1 MKKYVLPLLLLG
13 GCLCLSGCKAQR
25 SYEPAP
31 SVAAPSVTALEQ
43 PFRQMSGNPDGMALY
58 SACTFSYGGQDWA
71 VESYVP
77 AELMLDGE
85 LMLDDSCHFLL
96 RAVCLSKQALP
107 EGAVLLDERVQLGVP
122 AADVWVDGQ
131 EQLHVTLRDVRTACY
146 QVTDYVYRPERH
158 AMVGSTV
165 LDASGIN
172 YVGTT
177 QR

>member
-13 GCLCLSGCKAQR
+13 GCLCLSGCKAQGA
-25 SYEPAP
+25 YKPAP
-31 SVAAPSVTALEQ
+31 AVAASSAAVELPLGKLE
-43 PFRQMSGNPDGMALY
+43 GNPEGMALY
-58 SACTFSYGGQDWA
+58 ASCSFQYGGRDWA

-77 AELMLDGE
+77 ADMLLDGE
-85 LMLDDSCHFLL
+85 LLLDDGCRFLL

-107 EGAVLLDERVQLGVP
+107 EGAVLLDEQVQLGVP
-122 AADVWVDGQ
+122 AADVWVDEQ

-172 YVGTT
+172 YMGTT

>member
-13 GCLCLSGCKAQR
+13 GCLCLSGCKAQGA
-25 SYEPAP
+25 YEAAP
-31 SVAAPSVTALEQ
+31 TVAASSAAVELPLGKLE
-43 PFRQMSGNPDGMALY
+43 GNPEGMALY
-58 SACTFSYGGQDWA
+58 ASCSFGYGGRDWA

-77 AELMLDGE
+77 ADMLLDGE
-85 LMLDDSCHFLL
+85 LLLDDGCRFLL
-96 RAVCLSKQALP
+96 RVVSGGT

-122 AADVWVDGQ
+122 AADVWMDEQV
-131 EQLHVTLRDVRTACY
+131 QLHVTLRDVRTACY
-146 QVTDYVYRPERH
+146 RVIDYRYSPERH
-158 AMVGSTV
+158 SMTASAL

>member
-13 GCLCLSGCKAQR
+13 GCLCLSGCKAQGA
-25 SYEPAP
+25 YEAAP
-31 SVAAPSVTALEQ
+31 TVAASSAAAELPLGKLE
-43 PFRQMSGNPDGMALY
+43 GNPEGMALY
-58 SACTFSYGGQDWA
+58 ASCSFGSGGRDWA

-77 AELMLDGE
+77 TDMLLDGE
-85 LMLDDSCHFLL
+85 LLLDDGCRFLL
-96 RAVCLSKQALP
+96 RVVSGGT

>member
-13 GCLCLSGCKAQR
+13 GCLCLSGCKAQG

-43 PFRQMSGNPDGMALY
+43 PFRQMPGNPDGMALY

-96 RAVCLSKQALP
+96 RVVSGSQDA
-107 EGAVLLDERVQLGVP
+107 AVLLDEQVQLGVP
-122 AADVWVDGQ
+122 VADVWVDGQ

-146 QVTDYVYRPERH
+146 QVTDYVYHPEHH

-172 YVGTT
+172 YMGTT

>member
-13 GCLCLSGCKAQR
+13 GCLCLSGCKAQGA
-25 SYEPAP
+25 YKPAP
-31 SVAAPSVTALEQ
+31 TVAAPSAAAELPLGKLE
-43 PFRQMSGNPDGMALY
+43 GNPEGMALY
-58 SACTFSYGGQDWA
+58 ASCSFQYGGRDWA

-77 AELMLDGE
+77 ADMLLDGE
-85 LMLDDSCHFLL
+85 LLLDDGCRFLL
-96 RAVCLSKQALP
+96 RAVCLSKLALP

-122 AADVWVDGQ
+122 AADVWVDEQ

-172 YVGTT
+172 YMGTT

>member
-13 GCLCLSGCKAQR
+13 GCLCLSGCKAQGA
-25 SYEPAP
+25 YEPAP
-31 SVAAPSVTALEQ
+31 TVVASSAAVELPLGKLE
-43 PFRQMSGNPDGMALY
+43 GNPEGMALY
-58 SACTFSYGGQDWA
+58 ASCSFQYSGRDWA

-77 AELMLDGE
+77 ADMLLDGE
-85 LMLDDSCHFLL
+85 LLLDDGCHFLL
-96 RAVCLSKQALP
+96 RVVSGSQDA
-107 EGAVLLDERVQLGVP
+107 AVLLDEQVQLGVP

-177 QR
+177 QQ

>member
-13 GCLCLSGCKAQR
+13 GCLCLSGCKAQGA
-25 SYEPAP
+25 YEPAP
-31 SVAAPSVTALEQ
+31 TVAASSAAVELPLGKLE
-43 PFRQMSGNPDGMALY
+43 GNPEGMALY
-58 SACTFSYGGQDWA
+58 ASCSFQYSGRDWA

-77 AELMLDGE
+77 AEMLLDGE
-85 LMLDDSCHFLL
+85 LLLDDGCRFLL
-96 RAVCLSKQALP
+96 RVVSGGT
-107 EGAVLLDERVQLGVP
+107 EGVVLLDERVQLGVP

>member
-13 GCLCLSGCKAQR
+13 GCLCLSGCKAQGD
-25 SYEPAP
+25 YEPAP
-31 SVAAPSVTALEQ
+31 TVAASSAAVELPLGKLE
-43 PFRQMSGNPDGMALY
+43 GNPEGMALY
-58 SACTFSYGGQDWA
+58 ASCSFGYGGRDWA

-77 AELMLDGE
+77 ADMLLDGE
-85 LMLDDSCHFLL
+85 LLLDDGCRFLL
-96 RAVCLSKQALP
+96 RVVSGGT

-122 AADVWVDGQ
+122 AADVWVDEQ

-146 QVTDYVYRPERH
+146 RVIDYRYSPERH
-158 AMVGSTV
+158 AMTASAL

>member
-43 PFRQMSGNPDGMALY
+43 PFRQMSGNLDGMALY

-77 AELMLDGE
+77 AELMLDGK

-96 RAVCLSKQALP
+96 RVVSGSQDA
-107 EGAVLLDERVQLGVP
+107 AVLLDERVQLGVP
-122 AADVWVDGQ
+122 AADVWVDEQ

-146 QVTDYVYRPERH
+146 RVIDYRYSPERH
-158 AMVGSTV
+158 AMTASAL

>member
-13 GCLCLSGCKAQR
+13 GCLCLSGCKAQGA
-25 SYEPAP
+25 YEPAP
-31 SVAAPSVTALEQ
+31 TVAASSAAVELPLGKLE
-43 PFRQMSGNPDGMALY
+43 GNPEGMALY
-58 SACTFSYGGQDWA
+58 ASCSFQYGGRDWA

-77 AELMLDGE
+77 ADMLLDGVV
-85 LMLDDSCHFLL
+85 LLDDGCRFLL

-107 EGAVLLDERVQLGVP
+107 EGVVLLDEQVQLGVP
-122 AADVWVDGQ
+122 AADVWVDEQ

-172 YVGTT
+172 YMGTT

>member
-1 MKKYVLPLLLLG
+1 MKKFVLPLLLLG
-13 GCLCLSGCKAQR
+13 GCLCLSGCKAQGA
-25 SYEPAP
+25 YEPAP
-31 SVAAPSVTALEQ
+31 TVAASSAAVELPLGKLE
-43 PFRQMSGNPDGMALY
+43 GNPEGMALY
-58 SACTFSYGGQDWA
+58 ASCSFQYSGRDWA

-77 AELMLDGE
+77 ADMLLDGE
-85 LMLDDSCHFLL
+85 LLLDDGCRFLL
-96 RAVCLSKQALP
+96 RVVSGGT

-122 AADVWVDGQ
+122 AADVWVDEQ

-146 QVTDYVYRPERH
+146 RVIDYRYSPERH